1 MDFTLTTY
9 KNLLE
14 SLVKQGFSF
23 ITFEEYI
30 INRKDR
36 GTETASSSFVTTPD
50 YLQHHTLSLSQNPEP
65 GTRNAEPVCRQAG
78 AERRTRNP
86 QPGTRN
92 AERKI
97 SLASQKAAVS
107 RDTAQN
113 SEPAT
118 QNPERATLNPELGTL
133 NAERIVILRHDVD
146 LKPQNSLTTA
156 KLEHELGIKGSYYFR
171 AVPESWNEDIIK
183 EINSLGHEVGYH
195 YETMDMIDSRH
206 CESSVIASPTL
217 CVGRSKLFYGLRTLP
232 KRLLRLVNK
241 YDETRN
247 DEMRID
253 AAFSLFVQNLNRL
266 RQIVDVNTICMH
278 GSPRSKYDN
287 KDIWQKYDY
296 RKLGIIGEPYFDMD
310 FDQFFY
316 LTDTGRCWN
325 GYKVS
330 VRDKMPQQ
338 ERWNKLGLVFS
349 TTSDI
354 IQGAKSGK
362 LPSRIMITVHPQ
374 RWSNSALP
382 WVKELVWQNVK
393 NLVKKIIVATNR

>member
-14 SLVKQGFSF
+14 SLVLQGFSF

-118 QNPERATLNPELGTL
+118 LNPERL
-133 NAERIVILRHDVD
+133 IILRPACTIASAGKHDVD
-146 LKPQNSLTTA
+146 LIPMWVPKDGVA
-156 KLEHELGIKGSYYFR
+156 LERLQWYN
-171 AVPESWNEDIIK
+171 AD
-183 EINSLGHEVGYH
+183 
-195 YETMDMIDSRH
+195 RH
-206 CESSVIASPTL
+206 
-217 CVGRSKLFYGLRTLP
+217 
-232 KRLLRLVNK
+232 
-241 YDETRN
+241 
-247 DEMRID
+247 
-253 AAFSLFVQNLNRL
+253 
-266 RQIVDVNTICMH
+266 
-278 GSPRSKYDN
+278 
-287 KDIWQKYDY
+287 
-296 RKLGIIGEPYFDMD
+296 
-310 FDQFFY
+310 
-316 LTDTGRCWN
+316 
-325 GYKVS
+325 
-330 VRDKMPQQ
+330 
-338 ERWNKLGLVFS
+338 
-349 TTSDI
+349 
-354 IQGAKSGK
+354 
-362 LPSRIMITVHPQ
+362 
-374 RWSNSALP
+374 SA
-382 WVKELVWQNVK
+382 
-393 NLVKKIIVATNR
+393 